1 MPIILVVTVKH
12 DVGSSHN
19 PDFFQKVIPNF
30 GPSPADISDMS
41 RWILFMDFQNQIHP
55 GSLVKT
61 KRVNSLS
68 QFYLVF
74 FSFRVLSASEGF
86 DFFGYPRGNFAKGLP
101 RCRNVLVV
109 HLAVPVV

>member
-1 MPIILVVTVKH
+1 MPIILAVTVIH
-12 DVGSSHN
+12 DVGSSHH

-30 GPSPADISDMS
+30 GPSPADISDTS

-68 QFYLVF
+68 QFYLGI
-74 FSFRVLSASEGF
+74 FSFRVLSATEGLTFWVSPKQFYEGF
-86 DFFGYPRGNFAKGLP
+86 TKVQKCVGCPSCCPG
-101 RCRNVLVV
+101 
-109 HLAVPVV
+109 